1 MTTEYDAFAAIYD
14 AQSGRFEAD
23 LDFYVSLAREA
34 QPPVVE
40 LAAGTGRVS
49 LPIARA
55 GVPIIG
61 IDRSV
66 EMLEVARKL

>member
-14 AQSGRFEAD
+14 AQSGVFDAD
-23 LDFYVSLAREA
+23 LDFYVGLAREA
-34 QPPVVE
+34 QPPVLE

-55 GVPIIG
+55 GVPIVG
-61 IDRSV
+61 VDSSV
-66 EMLEVARKL
+66 EW